1 MPITRPWKIVGATA
15 AIAGL
20 GIAGAS
26 SGGIDLQDRA
36 DPVQLTAIPAA
47 LADTPAHTDDS
58 PESADSPTASAAES
72 ADSPNGSPG
81 DPGWV
86 DPSPDEPRHH
96 AAPLRP
102 QPGLSPS
109 GRAAARHG

>member
-58 PESADSPTASAAES
+58 PGLSPFQTPTPPPA
-72 ADSPNGSPG
+72 PSPG
-81 DPGWV
+81 VGRMGGHPRPARACPGV
-86 DPSPDEPRHH
+86 GG
-96 AAPLRP
+96 
-102 QPGLSPS
+102 QPGLGGV
-109 GRAAARHG
+109 GR